1 MGKKSKVTVVK
12 SSPTTSA
19 KAATIASSPYTCT
32 GSLRRQSNWQDIIID
47 SFSLS
52 FYGKELITDSTLQLS
67 SGRRYGLLGA
77 NGSGKSY
84 YFLNNIFVFCYKQKL
99 IYKFKIILGTLL
111 NCLGNGEAPLPEY
124 IDRFHLAAEVEGTD
138 LTALDCVL
146 KVDTQRLQ
154 LEEQANALSDQLAT
168 LDGVSTTFQFET
180 AIIIK
185 LFTFYSFFFVKQ
197 QEADALNSKLC
208 EIYER
213 LEALDA
219 ATANARA
226 STILTGLGFDIAAQ
240 NKKTKDFS
248 GGWRMRIALARAL
261 FICPTFLIL
270 DEPTNHLDMESCV
283 WLEEYLRRWNPR
295 GILLLVSHSQD
306 FLNGV
311 CNTIIHLS
319 NKRLTYYGGNY
330 DTVRILSFP
339 FPFSPSSLL
348 SFSLL
353 ASSDPPRPSFL
364 SFSFPTRSSNLVFA
378 KI

>member
-1 MGKKSKVTVVK
+1 M
-12 SSPTTSA
+12 
-19 KAATIASSPYTCT
+19 
-32 GSLRRQSNWQDIIID
+32 
-47 SFSLS
+47 
-52 FYGKELITDSTLQLS
+52 
-67 SGRRYGLLGA
+67 
-77 NGSGKSY
+77 
-84 YFLNNIFVFCYKQKL
+84 
-99 IYKFKIILGTLL
+99 
-111 NCLGNGEAPLPEY
+111 
-124 IDRFHLAAEVEGTD
+124 
-138 LTALDCVL
+138 DCVL

-168 LDGVSTTFQFET
+168 LDGVSTTFQFEI

-339 FPFSPSSLL
+339 FPFCPSSLL
-348 SFSLL
+348 FPPSCPKR
-353 ASSDPPRPSFL
+353 SSPPFFFVIFL
-364 SFSFPTRSSNLVFA
+364 SY
-378 KI
+378 